1 MYFFLCSG
9 EKTCAPDAGEK
20 GFTLLVP
27 RYLYK
32 DDFSPFL
39 DELRELPHVERRFSR
54 GEYLWRPG
62 DLIEQVHYIIEGV
75 ARTSFINEDGRAK
88 VLFYHGAG
96 MVFPGCHESQFA
108 IERSIVTEAM
118 SPMRTL
124 EFARADFL
132 ALARRDEQIGATMFE
147 NYARYINLL
156 IFESAHQER
165 CEAQVKLC
173 NVLELLA
180 RDAER
185 GQGPGDGHSRRIDIS
200 QGDLAE
206 ILAMNRVSVARL
218 MGKLA
223 DAGIVATHRGWVE
236 ILDREALLSR
246 CTGEV
251 AV

>member
-1 MYFFLCSG
+1 M
-9 EKTCAPDAGEK
+9 
-20 GFTLLVP
+20 LVP
-27 RYLYK
+27 RYMYK

-39 DELRELPHVERRFSR
+39 GKLEELPHVERRFSR

-62 DLIEQVHYIIEGV
+62 DLIERVHYIEEGV

-118 SPMRTL
+118 GPVRTL
-124 EFARADFL
+124 EFSRADFL
-132 ALARRDEQIGATMFE
+132 ALARADAAIGSAMFE

-156 IFESAHQER
+156 IFETAHQER
-165 CEAQVKLC
+165 NEALVKLC

-180 RDAER
+180 RDAAGGR
-185 GQGPGDGHSRRIDIS
+185 GGGGRGGDAGRGAGRRIDCS

-218 MGKLA
+218 MGRLA
-223 DAGIVATHRGWVE
+223 DAGVVATHRGWVE
-236 ILDREALLSR
+236 ILDREALLAR

>member
-1 MYFFLCSG
+1 ML
-9 EKTCAPDAGEK
+9 T
-20 GFTLLVP
+20 P
-27 RYLYK
+27 RYLYR

-39 DELRELPHVERRFSR
+39 DELTELPHVERRFSR

-62 DLIEQVHYIIEGV
+62 DLIEQVHYILEGV

-88 VLFYHGAG
+88 ALFYHGTG

-108 IERSIVTEAM
+108 IERSLVTEAM
-118 SPMRTL
+118 EPVNTL
-124 EFARADFL
+124 EFRRADFL
-132 ALARRDEQIGATMFE
+132 AHAQANPAIGSTMFE

-156 IFESAHQER
+156 IFEAAHQER
-165 CEAQVKLC
+165 NESLVKLC

-180 RDAER
+180 RDAARE
-185 GQGPGDGHSRRIDIS
+185 QNDAKDEVLDNIRRIDCS
-200 QGDLAE
+200 QEDLAE

-223 DAGIVATHRGWVE
+223 DAGVVATHRGWIE
-236 ILDREALLSR
+236 ILDRNALLSR

-251 AV
+251 TA

>member
-1 MYFFLCSG
+1 M
-9 EKTCAPDAGEK
+9 
-20 GFTLLVP
+20 
-27 RYLYK
+27 YK

-39 DELRELPHVERRFSR
+39 DELRELPHAERRFSR

-62 DLIEQVHYIIEGV
+62 DLIEQVHYIAEGV
-75 ARTSFINEDGRAK
+75 ARTSFINDDGRAK
-88 VLFYHGAG
+88 ALFYHGAG

-118 SPMRTL
+118 GPMKTL
-124 EFARADFL
+124 EFDRAEFL
-132 ALARRDEQIGATMFE
+132 ALARRNAAIGSAMFE

-165 CEAQVKLC
+165 NEALVKLC

-180 RDAER
+180 RDAAR
-185 GQGPGDGHSRRIDIS
+185 GRAGAGPDGSRVSSCRINCS
-200 QGDLAE
+200 QEDLAE

-223 DAGIVATHRGWVE
+223 DAGVVATHRGWVE

>member
-1 MYFFLCSG
+1 M
-9 EKTCAPDAGEK
+9 
-20 GFTLLVP
+20 LVP

-32 DDFSPFL
+32 DDFSPFRDKL
-39 DELRELPHVERRFSR
+39 EELPHVERRFSR

-62 DLIEQVHYIIEGV
+62 DLIERVHYIEEGV

-118 SPMRTL
+118 SPARTL
-124 EFARADFL
+124 EFSRAEFL
-132 ALARRDEQIGATMFE
+132 ALARADAAIGSAMFE

-156 IFESAHQER
+156 IFETAHQER
-165 CEAQVKLC
+165 NEALVKLC

-180 RDAER
+180 RDAAGGR
-185 GQGPGDGHSRRIDIS
+185 RDGRRGDGALDARCRIDCS
-200 QGDLAE
+200 QEDLAE

-218 MGKLA
+218 MGRLA
-223 DAGIVATHRGWVE
+223 DAGVVATHRGWVE
-236 ILDREALLSR
+236 ILDREALLAR

>member
-1 MYFFLCSG
+1 M
-9 EKTCAPDAGEK
+9 
-20 GFTLLVP
+20 LVP
-27 RYLYK
+27 RYMYK
-32 DDFSPFL
+32 DDFSSFL
-39 DELRELPHVERRFSR
+39 DTLRELPHVERHFSR

-62 DLIEQVHYIIEGV
+62 DLIERVHYIEEGV

-118 SPMRTL
+118 GPVRTL
-124 EFARADFL
+124 EFSRAEFL
-132 ALARRDEQIGATMFE
+132 ALAQADAAIGSAMFE

-156 IFESAHQER
+156 IFETAHQER
-165 CEAQVKLC
+165 NEALVKLC

-180 RDAER
+180 RDAAH
-185 GQGPGDGHSRRIDIS
+185 GQVGGGRRDAGRRIDCS
-200 QGDLAE
+200 QEDLAE

-218 MGKLA
+218 MGRLA
-223 DAGIVATHRGWVE
+223 DAGVVATHRGWVE
-236 ILDREALLSR
+236 ILDREALLAR

>member
-1 MYFFLCSG
+1 M
-9 EKTCAPDAGEK
+9 
-20 GFTLLVP
+20 LVP
-27 RYLYK
+27 RYMYK

-39 DELRELPHVERRFSR
+39 GKLEELPHVERRFSR

-62 DLIEQVHYIIEGV
+62 DLIERVHYIEEGV

-118 SPMRTL
+118 GPVRTL
-124 EFARADFL
+124 EFSRADFL
-132 ALARRDEQIGATMFE
+132 ALARADAAIGSAMFE

-156 IFESAHQER
+156 IFETAHQER
-165 CEAQVKLC
+165 NEALVKLC

-180 RDAER
+180 RDAAGGRSAGGGR
-185 GQGPGDGHSRRIDIS
+185 GGDAGRGAGRRIDCS
-200 QGDLAE
+200 QEDLAE

-218 MGKLA
+218 MGRLA
-223 DAGIVATHRGWVE
+223 DAGVVATHRGWVE
-236 ILDREALLSR
+236 ILDREALLAR